1 MLSGDPYGCRDS
13 ALGGILSS
21 APVPA
26 MGGHPALSQWGED
39 RKAKRT
45 EERKKDRYRKLML
58 GRGIASSLGDFQ
70 HTVYGKFLSTSK
82 LVRNFFQDL
91 PSLTLRQLA
100 AAALFRLHQR

>member
-1 MLSGDPYGCRDS
+1 
-13 ALGGILSS
+13 
-21 APVPA
+21 
-26 MGGHPALSQWGED
+26 
-39 RKAKRT
+39 
-45 EERKKDRYRKLML
+45 ML

-82 LVRNFFQDL
+82 LVRNFFQEL